1 MMTSPLGVNN
11 LNQLVEQ
18 QLGNTG
24 YEVVRTIYNNI
35 DWLYATYQAIPNLGS
50 ITQALPYVD
59 LLARNISNIETLVQ
73 NLNTIDNL
81 NSNLHLVQELAPRI
95 QAFKESLDEYRYAL
109 NANNTKVDK
118 LQSLYDDGETRI
130 RNIIYATEK
139 EFKLVIEKAKAEV
152 AKEVMETICITEQFH
167 KEVKEQHTE
176 LVNTKGLINKYLS
189 TATENNKMLKHLMAS
204 DAVNTYLWEQND
216 EHKKV
221 AQDAIRASEKAGN
234 TETTNRHKMKAT
246 KSDLNL
252 FKVLNRNNLELAN
265 KNIAGSVVQQKET
278 CNG

>member
-1 MMTSPLGVNN
+1 MTSPLGVNN

-265 KNIAGSVVQQKET
+265 KNIAGSVQQKET